1 MTGGEW
7 VLAPVALGAL
17 VFVSGFGVL
26 VFGGHVDE
34 NRADVA
40 CRVAPAVVAM
50 VVGVAVAFA

>member
-1 MTGGEW
+1 MTGEW
-7 VLAPVALGAL
+7 VLAPVMLGAV

-34 NRADVA
+34 TRADIA